1 MNQRCPLSCCEIP
14 VRLMIIRSVWF
25 TLAFTHRPAKPAGAP
40 QHANS
45 KHEKQV
51 RRPLS
56 DDVGSLLLFKAIL
69 PIYAN

>member
-1 MNQRCPLSCCEIP
+1 MNQRYPLSCCEIP

-56 DDVGSLLLFKAIL
+56 DDVGSLLPF
-69 PIYAN
+69 